1 VAAGFRF
8 ASGLYVAGGYAL
20 LRDATVQAGDFTFLL
35 RRTPLDL
42 GIGFAKAFGR
52 FVPAIEIRGLAELLS
67 RDNVST
73 GSAYEAT
80 EGGTRL
86 MAFFSPRLR
95 LDVALTR
102 TVSLGIAGGLDVA
115 LNEFSFVSREDT
127 VERVLLEPANPRP
140 AVEVGLTVWP

>member
-1 VAAGFRF
+1 
-8 ASGLYVAGGYAL
+8 L
-20 LRDATVQAGDFTFLL
+20 TFLL
-35 RRTPLDL
+35 RRSPLDV
-42 GIGFAKAFGR
+42 GIGFAKPFGR
-52 FVPAIEIRGLAELLS
+52 FVPAVEIRGLAELLS
-67 RDNVST
+67 RDNLST

-102 TVSLGIAGGLDVA
+102 TVSLGIAGGVDVA

-127 VERVLLEPANPRP
+127 VESVLLAPSSPRP
-140 AVEVGLTVWP
+140 SVEIGITVWP